1 MEETEAKECIV
12 TCYCRGTKWS
22 IVNQEIQNL
31 EIMKSVV
38 KNSHFGE
45 VSVTYD
51 LYEIH
56 IFLSKSG
63 WRGQVQWEKTCES
76 SLCSPLDVS
85 GAWRVLWFAAIVL

>member
-56 IFLSKSG
+56 MFLSKSG
-63 WRGQVQWEKTCES
+63 GGVK
-76 SLCSPLDVS
+76 CSGRRLVR
-85 GAWRVLWFAAIVL
+85 AHCVLLLT